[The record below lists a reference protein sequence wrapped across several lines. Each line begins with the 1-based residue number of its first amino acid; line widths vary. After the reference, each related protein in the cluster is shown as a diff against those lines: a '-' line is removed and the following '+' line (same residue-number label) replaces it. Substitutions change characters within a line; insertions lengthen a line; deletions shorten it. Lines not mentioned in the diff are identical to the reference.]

1 MRLARSPSPSPPEA
15 APCSDSVSLRLR
27 PEGLRLATRD
37 NSQAHSSI
45 GTPSGLPALAG
56 RHSPPTACGHTVSG
70 SLSLPSRGSFHLSLT
85 VLVRYRSSGVFSL
98 GGWSPRLP
106 TGFHVSRGTRER
118 GPGSPLPFGYGAFT
132 LFGPPFQD
140 GSPREGIGNFPTG
153 PQPGPATS
161 HNPPR
166 ATPAGLAPAGFGLF
180 PFRSPLL
187 RESRLISFPPG
198 TEMFQFP
205 GFPPHRL
212 WIPRWVTGHDPR
224 RVSPFGDVRIAACSA
239 APRTF
244 RRRQRPSSAPD
255 AKASTVRPFSLDGFP
270 LRSSWK
276 KPRSDPCVRLSLC
289 GCQGSP
295 LCGVVSRRGG
305 GEHHLLRGDPKPS
318 VAGTAAT
325 CLRDPGVRRRV
336 LLRKEV
342 IQPHVPVRLPCYD
355 FVPVTDPTFDGSL
368 PCGLGHRLRVE
379 PAPMT

>member
-1 MRLARSPSPSPPEA
+1 M
-15 APCSDSVSLRLR
+15 
-27 PEGLRLATRD
+27 
-37 NSQAHSSI
+37 
-45 GTPSGLPALAG
+45 
-56 RHSPPTACGHTVSG
+56 
-70 SLSLPSRGSFHLSLT
+70 
-85 VLVRYRSSGVFSL
+85 
-98 GGWSPRLP
+98 
-106 TGFHVSRGTRER
+106 SRGTRER
-118 GPGSPLPFGYGAFT
+118 GPGSPLPFGYGAVT

-153 PQPGPATS
+153 PQPGPTAS

-255 AKASTVRPFSLDGFP
+255 AKASTVRPYSLDGFP

-276 KPRSDPCVRLSLC
+276 ELRRSWPLRLALAMWLSRFAPASRAGWYHAAEEANVR
-289 GCQGSP
+289 
-295 LCGVVSRRGG
+295 
-305 GEHHLLRGDPKPS
+305 LLRGDPKPS

-325 CLRDPGVRRRV
+325 CGPGPGGSGPRSSLERR
-336 LLRKEV
+336 
-342 IQPHVPVRLPCYD
+342 
-355 FVPVTDPTFDGSL
+355 
-368 PCGLGHRLRVE
+368 
-379 PAPMT
+379 

>member
-1 MRLARSPSPSPPEA
+1 MEGGPPGFPRGSTCPVVLGSAAQEVPSLSATGLSPSVARRSRTVRLERGLVTSRPVRSPVRPRPTTPRGQ
-15 APCSDSVSLRLR
+15 RLR
-27 PEGLRLATRD
+27 AWHPRGL
-37 NSQAHSSI
+37 
-45 GTPSGLPALAG
+45 
-56 RHSPPTACGHTVSG
+56 
-70 SLSLPSRGSFHLSLT
+70 
-85 VLVRYRSSGVFSL
+85 
-98 GGWSPRLP
+98 
-106 TGFHVSRGTRER
+106 
-118 GPGSPLPFGYGAFT
+118 GY
-132 LFGPPFQD
+132 L
-140 GSPREGIGNFPTG
+140 
-153 PQPGPATS
+153 
-161 HNPPR
+161 
-166 ATPAGLAPAGFGLF
+166 

-205 GFPPHRL
+205 GFPPHRV

-224 RVSPFGDVRIAACSA
+224 RVSPFGDVRITACSA

-276 KPRSDPCVRLSLC
+276 EPRLCGPCVRLSLYS
-289 GCQGSP
+289 CQGSP
-295 LCGVVSRRGG
+295 RGAGVSRRGG
-305 GEHHLLRGDPKPS
+305 GETTS
-318 VAGTAAT
+318 SAGTQNRAWQERPRPASAT
-325 CLRDPGVRRRV
+325 QGARRRV